1 MDKATAPDWGTIG
14 MTVEEAADTL
24 RVERR
29 SVLDAIADRG
39 LPAVRIGRGW
49 RIDPDALKAWIARGQ
64 RVERADDGY
73 EVSCRFYCDKDRD
86 TLRVELDGHV
96 LSELVGGALDVELDG
111 KLRQQ
116 VVFKDADGTT
126 VHALLGIDEPGDF
139 SPDETPLAELG
150 KWVSEKG
157 YRVEPGMEALVG
169 CYLAAKLE
177 EAAEAGLAEYERRQA
192 EAKAGQ

>member
-64 RVERADDGY
+64 RVERAGDGY
-73 EVSCRFYCDKDRD
+73 EVRLEFYSDSDKD
-86 TLRVELDGHV
+86 TLRVEVEGSTV
-96 LSELVGGALDVELDG
+96 WELVGGALDVGLDG
-111 KLRQQ
+111 KLRDELR
-116 VVFKDADGTT
+116 FKDADGTT
-126 VHALLGIDEPGDF
+126 VHALLGINEPGDF
-139 SPDETPLAELG
+139 SPDEVPMAKLGRLAAEL
-150 KWVSEKG
+150 G
-157 YRVEPGMEALVG
+157 YRVEPGMEAFVG
-169 CYLAAKLE
+169 CYLCAKLE
-177 EAAEAGLAEYERRQA
+177 EAAEARMAEYERRQA